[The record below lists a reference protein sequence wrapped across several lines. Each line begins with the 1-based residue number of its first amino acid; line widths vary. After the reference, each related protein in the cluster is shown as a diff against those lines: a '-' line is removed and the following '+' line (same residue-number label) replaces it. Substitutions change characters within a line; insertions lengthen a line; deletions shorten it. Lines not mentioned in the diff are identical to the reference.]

1 MSRPVKYHNG
11 VIRTTITLPKHIY
24 DAIANHPNRSA
35 YIQKLIEFDLNM
47 HESEQIDARLS
58 ELNDAVLSLEK
69 DKLSL
74 IKEKNALEAQ
84 KNALQR
90 MKDNSLN
97 ARLKIVETFVSKRAT
112 ETDIRGWFESRTDK
126 LKECGFS
133 TPKEATEWVKRKM
146 AG

>member
-84 KNALQR
+84 KNALSRQR
-90 MKDNSLN
+90 SGALDERMRILEYF
-97 ARLKIVETFVSKRAT
+97 IQKRAT
-112 ETDIRGWFESRTDK
+112 ESDIRGYFEARTDK
-126 LKECGFS
+126 LSECDFK
-133 TPKEATEWVKRKM
+133 TPKEAVEWAKKNM
-146 AG
+146 AR